1 MCCMPTLAI
10 MGVLTR
16 KRSPDCNQCALC
28 DSLGQ
33 SAALRDY
40 VSIPASNEC
49 QLVVLELAAM
59 NVCAAVASLENV
71 LARVWIDQDG
81 SRVDQ
86 K

>member
-1 MCCMPTLAI
+1 
-10 MGVLTR
+10 
-16 KRSPDCNQCALC
+16 
-28 DSLGQ
+28 
-33 SAALRDY
+33 
-40 VSIPASNEC
+40 VSISASNEC